1 MITRA
6 GDIYCEQGES
16 FTVGFRIVNQ
26 DGSPFVLSDA
36 MDVKNGND
44 YVKRSYLLFTVASSA
59 NITGEDR
66 YLANFWNPTNKYKKF
81 YSTQAIELIAEPG
94 ETHAWQNAW
103 NKVAAII
110 AKDKS
115 LAGVTPKPTPVN
127 YAIYYTVQ
135 DDGARVYG
143 QIVARDDREA
153 ASADNYDIK
162 NYEFQFY
169 QHITKEISNE
179 WSQSGY
185 DYALKLVAGTVN
197 PKGSGSERPINIDF
211 SYPLIGAHKLYVDTN
226 VQGSLELWKD
236 AKEVKNE

>member
-36 MDVKNGND
+36 LDVKNGND

-59 NITGEDR
+59 NITSENR
-66 YLANFWNPTNKYKKF
+66 YLANFWNPTDKYKKF
-81 YSTQAIELIAEPG
+81 YSTQAVKIADNNG
-94 ETHAWQNAW
+94 EWPDADTVWNNAAAWIPADAVQ
-103 NKVAAII
+103 
-110 AKDKS
+110 
-115 LAGVTPKPTPVN
+115 AGVTPAN
-127 YAIYYTVQ
+127 YAIYYIVRS
-135 DDGARVYG
+135 DG
-143 QIVARDDREA
+143 
-153 ASADNYDIK
+153 
-162 NYEFQFY
+162 
-169 QHITKEISNE
+169 TKEYKQLKLVNKDGVDTHVLDLYSFYFFQQFTKEQSNE

-197 PKGSGSERPINIDF
+197 PKESKRPIKIDF

-226 VQGSLELWKD
+226 VQGSLDLWKD
-236 AKEVKNE
+236 SKEVVNE

>member
-59 NITGEDR
+59 NVTSDNR
-66 YLANFWNPTNKYKKF
+66 YLANFWNPTDKYKKF
-81 YSTQAIELIAEPG
+81 YSTQAIKLADNNGEWKDAATVWSDVAKLIPAD
-94 ETHAWQNAW
+94 AVQ
-103 NKVAAII
+103 
-110 AKDKS
+110 
-115 LAGVTPKPTPVN
+115 AGVTPVN
-127 YAIYYTVQ
+127 YAIYYIVKS
-135 DDGARVYG
+135 DGTKDYQQLTGTETKPVLEPY
-143 QIVARDDREA
+143 
-153 ASADNYDIK
+153 SFHF
-162 NYEFQFY
+162 FQQF
-169 QHITKEISNE
+169 TKEQSNE

-185 DYALKLVAGTVN
+185 DYALKVVAGTVN
-197 PKGSGSERPINIDF
+197 SKGSARPIKIDF

-236 AKEVKNE
+236 AKEVVNE

>member
-59 NITGEDR
+59 NVTSENR
-66 YLANFWNPTNKYKKF
+66 YLANFWNPTDKYKKF
-81 YSTQAIELIAEPG
+81 YSTQAVKIADNDGEWPTAASVWSTAKNLIPA
-94 ETHAWQNAW
+94 NA
-103 NKVAAII
+103 N
-110 AKDKS
+110 
-115 LAGVTPKPTPVN
+115 VTPAN
-127 YAIYYTVQ
+127 YAIYYIVKS
-135 DDGARVYG
+135 DGTKDYKQLTG
-143 QIVARDDREA
+143 TEA
-153 ASADNYDIK
+153 EPSLEPYSFHF
-162 NYEFQFY
+162 FQQF
-169 QHITKEISNE
+169 TKEQSNE

-197 PKGSGSERPINIDF
+197 SKGSARPIKIDF

-236 AKEVKNE
+236 AKEVVNE

>member
-44 YVKRSYLLFTVASSA
+44 YVNRSYLLFTVASSA
-59 NITGEDR
+59 NITSEDR
-66 YLANFWNPTNKYKKF
+66 YLANFWNPTDKYKKF
-81 YSTQAIELIAEPG
+81 YSTQAVKIEDNNGEWPTAASVWSTAKNLIP
-94 ETHAWQNAW
+94 
-103 NKVAAII
+103 
-110 AKDKS
+110 
-115 LAGVTPKPTPVN
+115 AGANVTPAN
-127 YAIYYTVQ
+127 YAIYYIVKS
-135 DDGARVYG
+135 DGTKDYKQLTG
-143 QIVARDDREA
+143 TEA
-153 ASADNYDIK
+153 EPSLDPYSF
-162 NYEFQFY
+162 YFFQQF
-169 QHITKEISNE
+169 TKEQSNA

-197 PKGSGSERPINIDF
+197 SKGSKRPINIDF

-226 VQGSLELWKD
+226 VQGSLDLWED
-236 AKEVKNE
+236 AKEIVNE

>member
-81 YSTQAIELIAEPG
+81 YSTQAIELVAEPG
-94 ETHAWQNAW
+94 ETNAWQNAW
-103 NKVAAII
+103 NKVEVII

-115 LAGVTPKPTPVN
+115 LANVTPKPTPVN
-127 YAIYYTVQ
+127 YAIYYTVK
-135 DDGARVYG
+135 DDGTRVYG

>member
-44 YVKRSYLLFTVASSA
+44 YVNRSYLLFTVASSA
-59 NITGEDR
+59 NITSEDR
-66 YLANFWNPTNKYKKF
+66 YLANFWNPTDKYKKF
-81 YSTQAIELIAEPG
+81 YSTQAIKLADNNGEWKDAATVWSDVAKLIPAD
-94 ETHAWQNAW
+94 
-103 NKVAAII
+103 AIQ
-110 AKDKS
+110 
-115 LAGVTPKPTPVN
+115 AGVTPAN
-127 YAIYYTVQ
+127 YAIYYIVKS
-135 DDGARVYG
+135 DGTKDYKQLTG
-143 QIVARDDREA
+143 TEA
-153 ASADNYDIK
+153 EPSLDPYSF
-162 NYEFQFY
+162 YFFQQF
-169 QHITKEISNE
+169 TKEQSNQ

-197 PKGSGSERPINIDF
+197 PKGSKRPINIDF

-226 VQGSLELWKD
+226 VQGSLDLWKD
-236 AKEVKNE
+236 AQEIVNE

>member
-36 MDVKNGND
+36 MDVKNGNN

-59 NITGEDR
+59 NVTSENR
-66 YLANFWNPTNKYKKF
+66 YLANFWNPTDKYKKF
-81 YSTQAIELIAEPG
+81 YSTQAIKLADNNGEWKDAATVWSDVATLIPAD
-94 ETHAWQNAW
+94 AVQ
-103 NKVAAII
+103 
-110 AKDKS
+110 
-115 LAGVTPKPTPVN
+115 AGVTPAN
-127 YAIYYTVQ
+127 YAIYYIVKS
-135 DDGARVYG
+135 DGTKDYQQLKLVNVDGVDKPTLEPY
-143 QIVARDDREA
+143 
-153 ASADNYDIK
+153 SFHF
-162 NYEFQFY
+162 FQQF
-169 QHITKEISNE
+169 TKEQSNE

-185 DYALKLVAGTVN
+185 DYALKVVAGTVN
-197 PKGSGSERPINIDF
+197 PDGSARPIKIDF

-236 AKEVKNE
+236 AKEVVNE

>member
-36 MDVKNGND
+36 MDIKNGNK

-59 NITGEDR
+59 NVTSENR
-66 YLANFWNPTNKYKKF
+66 YLANFWNPTDKYKKF
-81 YSTQAIELIAEPG
+81 YSTQAIKIADNNGEWKDAATVWSDVAKLIPAD
-94 ETHAWQNAW
+94 AVQ
-103 NKVAAII
+103 
-110 AKDKS
+110 
-115 LAGVTPKPTPVN
+115 AGVTPAN
-127 YAIYYTVQ
+127 YAIYYIVKS
-135 DDGARVYG
+135 DGTKDYQQLKSTDTNEG
-143 QIVARDDREA
+143 TKYSLEPY
-153 ASADNYDIK
+153 SFYF
-162 NYEFQFY
+162 FQQF
-169 QHITKEISNE
+169 TKEQSNE

-185 DYALKLVAGTVN
+185 DYALKVVAGSVN
-197 PKGSGSERPINIDF
+197 PEGSTRPIKIDF

-236 AKEVKNE
+236 AKEVVNE

>member
-36 MDVKNGND
+36 LDVKNGND

-59 NITGEDR
+59 NITSEDR
-66 YLANFWNPTNKYKKF
+66 YLANFWNPTDKYKKF
-81 YSTQAIELIAEPG
+81 YSTQAIKIADNNGEWKDANSVWNSVANLIPAD
-94 ETHAWQNAW
+94 
-103 NKVAAII
+103 
-110 AKDKS
+110 AKQ
-115 LAGVTPKPTPVN
+115 AGVTPAD
-127 YAIYYTVQ
+127 YAIYYIVKS
-135 DDGARVYG
+135 DGTKDYQKLKSIDTNEG
-143 QIVARDDREA
+143 TKYSLEPY
-153 ASADNYDIK
+153 SFHF
-162 NYEFQFY
+162 FQQF
-169 QHITKEISNE
+169 TKEQSNE

-185 DYALKLVAGTVN
+185 DYALKVVAGTVN
-197 PKGSGSERPINIDF
+197 PKKSKRPINIDF

-236 AKEVKNE
+236 AKEIVNE

>member
-59 NITGEDR
+59 NITSEDR
-66 YLANFWNPTNKYKKF
+66 YLANFWNPTDKYKKF
-81 YSTQAIELIAEPG
+81 YSTQAIKLADNNGEWKDAATVWSDVAKLIPAD
-94 ETHAWQNAW
+94 AVQ
-103 NKVAAII
+103 
-110 AKDKS
+110 
-115 LAGVTPKPTPVN
+115 AGVTPVN
-127 YAIYYTVQ
+127 YAIYYIVKS
-135 DDGARVYG
+135 DGTKDYKQLTG
-143 QIVARDDREA
+143 TEA
-153 ASADNYDIK
+153 EPSLDPYSF
-162 NYEFQFY
+162 YFFQQF
-169 QHITKEISNE
+169 TKEQSNQ

-197 PKGSGSERPINIDF
+197 SKGSKRPINIDF

-226 VQGSLELWKD
+226 VQGSLDLWED
-236 AKEVKNE
+236 AKEIVNE

>member
-44 YVKRSYLLFTVASSA
+44 YVNRSYLLFTVASSA

-66 YLANFWNPTNKYKKF
+66 YLANFWNPTDKYKKF
-81 YSTQAIELIAEPG
+81 YSTQAIKLADNNGEWKDAATVWSDVAKLIPAD
-94 ETHAWQNAW
+94 AVQ
-103 NKVAAII
+103 
-110 AKDKS
+110 
-115 LAGVTPKPTPVN
+115 AGVTPVN
-127 YAIYYTVQ
+127 YAIYYIVKS
-135 DDGARVYG
+135 DGTKDYKQLTG
-143 QIVARDDREA
+143 TEA
-153 ASADNYDIK
+153 EPSLDPYSF
-162 NYEFQFY
+162 YFFQQF
-169 QHITKEISNE
+169 TKEQSNV

-197 PKGSGSERPINIDF
+197 SKGSKRPINIDF

-226 VQGSLELWKD
+226 VQGSLDLWED
-236 AKEVKNE
+236 AKEIVNE

>member
-16 FTVGFRIVNQ
+16 FTLGFRIVNQ

-59 NITGEDR
+59 NITSENR
-66 YLANFWNPTNKYKKF
+66 YLANFWNPTDNYKKF
-81 YSTQAIELIAEPG
+81 YSTQAVKIEDNNGEWPTAASVWSTAKGLIP
-94 ETHAWQNAW
+94 
-103 NKVAAII
+103 
-110 AKDKS
+110 
-115 LAGVTPKPTPVN
+115 AGANVTPTN
-127 YAIYYTVQ
+127 YAIYYIVKS
-135 DDGARVYG
+135 DGTKDYQQLTG
-143 QIVARDDREA
+143 TEA
-153 ASADNYDIK
+153 EPSLEPYSFHF
-162 NYEFQFY
+162 FQQF
-169 QHITKEISNE
+169 TKEQSNE

-197 PKGSGSERPINIDF
+197 PKESKRPIKIDF

-236 AKEVKNE
+236 AKEVVNE

>member
-36 MDVKNGND
+36 LDVKNGNN

-59 NITGEDR
+59 NITSEDR
-66 YLANFWNPTNKYKKF
+66 YLANFWNPTDKYKKF
-81 YSTQAIELIAEPG
+81 YSTQAIKIADNNGEWPNAASVWSTAKNLIPAD
-94 ETHAWQNAW
+94 
-103 NKVAAII
+103 AAQ
-110 AKDKS
+110 
-115 LAGVTPKPTPVN
+115 AGVTPAN
-127 YAIYYTVQ
+127 YAIYYIVKS
-135 DDGARVYG
+135 DGTKDYKQLTG
-143 QIVARDDREA
+143 TEA
-153 ASADNYDIK
+153 EPSLEPYSF
-162 NYEFQFY
+162 YFFQQF
-169 QHITKEISNE
+169 TKEQSNE

-197 PKGSGSERPINIDF
+197 PKESKRPINVDF

-236 AKEVKNE
+236 AKEVVNE

>member
-59 NITGEDR
+59 NVTSENR
-66 YLANFWNPTNKYKKF
+66 YLANFWNPTDKYKKF
-81 YSTQAIELIAEPG
+81 YSTQAIKIADNNG
-94 ETHAWQNAW
+94 EWPNAEAFW
-103 NKVAAII
+103 NKAATLIPADAI
-110 AKDKS
+110 Q
-115 LAGVTPKPTPVN
+115 AGVTPAT
-127 YAIYYTVQ
+127 YAIYYIVRS
-135 DDGARVYG
+135 DG
-143 QIVARDDREA
+143 
-153 ASADNYDIK
+153 
-162 NYEFQFY
+162 
-169 QHITKEISNE
+169 TKEYKQLKLVNKDGVDTQEFAPYSFYFFQQFTKEQSNE

-197 PKGSGSERPINIDF
+197 SKGSARPINIDF

-226 VQGSLELWKD
+226 VQGSLDLWKD
-236 AKEVKNE
+236 SKEVVNE

>member
-59 NITGEDR
+59 NVTSENR
-66 YLANFWNPTNKYKKF
+66 YLANFWNPTDNYKKF
-81 YSTQAIELIAEPG
+81 YSTQAIKIADNNGEWKDAATVWSDVAKLIPAY
-94 ETHAWQNAW
+94 AVQ
-103 NKVAAII
+103 
-110 AKDKS
+110 
-115 LAGVTPKPTPVN
+115 AGVTPAN
-127 YAIYYTVQ
+127 YAIYYIVSS
-135 DDGARVYG
+135 DG
-143 QIVARDDREA
+143 
-153 ASADNYDIK
+153 
-162 NYEFQFY
+162 
-169 QHITKEISNE
+169 TKEYKQLKSIDTNEGTKYSLEPYSFHFFQQFTKEQSNE

-197 PKGSGSERPINIDF
+197 PKGSARPIKIDF

-236 AKEVKNE
+236 AKEVVNE

>member
-44 YVKRSYLLFTVASSA
+44 YVNRSYLLFTVASSA
-59 NITGEDR
+59 NITSEDR
-66 YLANFWNPTNKYKKF
+66 YLANFWNPTDKYKKF
-81 YSTQAIELIAEPG
+81 YSTQAIKLADNNG
-94 ETHAWQNAW
+94 EW
-103 NKVAAII
+103 KDAAIVWSDV
-110 AKDKS
+110 AKLIPADAVQ
-115 LAGVTPKPTPVN
+115 AGVTPVN
-127 YAIYYTVQ
+127 YAIYYIVKS
-135 DDGARVYG
+135 DGTKDYKQLTG
-143 QIVARDDREA
+143 TEA
-153 ASADNYDIK
+153 EPSLDPYSF
-162 NYEFQFY
+162 YFFQQF
-169 QHITKEISNE
+169 TKEQSNQ

-197 PKGSGSERPINIDF
+197 PDGSKRPINIDF

-226 VQGSLELWKD
+226 VQGSLDLWED
-236 AKEVKNE
+236 AKEIVNE

>member
-36 MDVKNGND
+36 MDDDTHK
-44 YVKRSYLLFTVASSA
+44 SYLLFTVASSA
-59 NITGEDR
+59 NVTGKNR
-66 YLANFWNPTNKYKKF
+66 YLANFWNPTDKYKKF
-81 YSTQAIELIAEPG
+81 YSTQAIKIADNNG
-94 ETHAWQNAW
+94 EWPNAEAFW
-103 NKVAAII
+103 NKAATLIP
-110 AKDKS
+110 ADAVQ
-115 LAGVTPKPTPVN
+115 AGVTPAN
-127 YAIYYTVQ
+127 YAIYYIVRS
-135 DDGARVYG
+135 DG
-143 QIVARDDREA
+143 
-153 ASADNYDIK
+153 
-162 NYEFQFY
+162 
-169 QHITKEISNE
+169 TKEYKQLKLVKKNNVDTPVFEPYSFYFFQQFTKEQSNE

-197 PKGSGSERPINIDF
+197 SKGSARPINIDF

-236 AKEVKNE
+236 AKEVVNE